1 MVSKHNSFIYLYQSK
16 STDFKSFVLIIK
28 YCKGEV
34 AACIQVFLCTSYA
47 YVQCKYLDIHAQTKW
62 RGSQLI
68 VPYLCAAQHRL
79 PLMLRGCGARGWTH
93 ELNHL
98 GLTQTRRALGQ
109 GSSETVLMNTGASLQ
124 MKCRDRLGAGRHRW
138 QRTQPGGWTLITRY
152 TRECQVCSVL
162 SSLAASHAWEVNGWA
177 VDELS
182 VLVTTLWGGRESG
195 LLSCK

>member
-1 MVSKHNSFIYLYQSK
+1 M
-16 STDFKSFVLIIK
+16 
-28 YCKGEV
+28 

-62 RGSQLI
+62 WGSQLI
-68 VPYLCAAQHRL
+68 VPYLCAAQHVAAVNAEG
-79 PLMLRGCGARGWTH
+79 LRARVRTQ
-93 ELNHL
+93 ELKHL

-109 GSSETVLMNTGASLQ
+109 GSSEAVLMDTGASLR

-138 QRTQPGGWTLITRY
+138 QQTQPGGWTLITRY
-152 TRECQVCSVL
+152 THECQVCSVL
-162 SSLAASHAWEVNGWA
+162 SSLAASNAWEVNGWA